1 MESQRIIYQNET
13 GSLTVII
20 PCACGLT
27 VDEIAAKDVPPGVP
41 YQIVDACDIPAD
53 RLFRGAWVADE
64 MGHIGVDIDRARA
77 VAHDLRRADRQERL
91 APLDHLIAAQIPGP
105 DAKAAEAKRA
115 SIRAENASQQA
126 QIDAA
131 KNEAALRAALGV
143 V

>member
-1 MESQRIIYQNET
+1 
-13 GSLTVII
+13 
-20 PCACGLT
+20 
-27 VDEIAAKDVPPGVP
+27 VP